1 MELQI
6 EIIGYLLILLSCI
19 HVIFPKYFGW
29 KEDLAPVQ
37 QINRSMMKVHTF
49 FIALTVFL
57 MGLLCVTSAEDL
69 LQTELGRKICLG
81 LGLFWLIRLFFQ
93 FFIYPS
99 SLWKGR
105 RLETVIHIVA
115 IVFWVFLS
123 YSFLW
128 GYFSKGN

>member
-6 EIIGYLLILLSCI
+6 KIIGYLLMVLACV

-29 KEDLAPVQ
+29 KEDLAPLQ

-57 MGLLCVTSAEDL
+57 MGLLCVTSTQDL
-69 LQTELGRKICLG
+69 LQTELGRKLCLG
-81 LGLFWLIRLFFQ
+81 LGVFWLIKLFFQ

-99 SLWKGR
+99 ILWKGKK
-105 RLETVIHIVA
+105 LETIIHIVA
-115 IVFWVFLS
+115 IVFWIFLS

-128 GYFSKGN
+128 GYFSQRS

>member
-29 KEDLAPVQ
+29 KEDLAPLQ

-115 IVFWVFLS
+115 IVFWVFLT

-128 GYFSKGN
+128 GYFSQWN

>member
-6 EIIGYLLILLSCI
+6 KIIGYLLMVLACV

-29 KEDLAPVQ
+29 KEDLAPLQ

-57 MGLLCVTSAEDL
+57 MGLLCVTSTQDL
-69 LQTELGRKICLG
+69 LQTELGRKLCLG
-81 LGLFWLIRLFFQ
+81 LGVFWLIRLFFQ

-99 SLWKGR
+99 ILWKGKK
-105 RLETVIHIVA
+105 LETIIHIIA
-115 IVFWVFLS
+115 IVFWIFLS

-128 GYFSKGN
+128 GYFSQRS

>member
-29 KEDLAPVQ
+29 KEDLAPLQ

-57 MGLLCVTSAEDL
+57 MGLLCVTSAEEL

-105 RLETVIHIVA
+105 RLETVIHVIA
-115 IVFWVFLS
+115 IVFWVFLT

-128 GYFSKGN
+128 GYFSQGN

>member
-6 EIIGYLLILLSCI
+6 KIIGYLLILLSCI

-29 KEDLAPVQ
+29 KEDLAPLQ

-57 MGLLCVTSAEDL
+57 MGLLCVTSAEEL

-105 RLETVIHIVA
+105 RLETVIHVIA
-115 IVFWVFLS
+115 IVFWVFLT

-128 GYFSKGN
+128 GYFSQGH

>member
-6 EIIGYLLILLSCI
+6 KIIGYLLMVLACV

-29 KEDLAPVQ
+29 KEDLAPLQ

-57 MGLLCVTSAEDL
+57 MGLLCVTSTQDL
-69 LQTELGRKICLG
+69 LQTELGRKLCLG
-81 LGLFWLIRLFFQ
+81 LGIFWLIRLFFQ

-99 SLWKGR
+99 ILWKGKK
-105 RLETVIHIVA
+105 LETIIHIVA
-115 IVFWVFLS
+115 IVFWIFLS

-128 GYFSKGN
+128 GYFSQRS

>member
-29 KEDLAPVQ
+29 KEDLAPLQ

-115 IVFWVFLS
+115 IVFWIFLS

-128 GYFSKGN
+128 GYFSKGI

>member
-6 EIIGYLLILLSCI
+6 KVIGYLLMALACI
-19 HVIFPKYFGW
+19 HVIFPRYFDW
-29 KEDLAPVQ
+29 KEDLAPLQ

-57 MGLLCVTSAEDL
+57 MGLLCVTSSQDL
-69 LQTELGRKICLG
+69 LQTELGRKLCLG
-81 LGLFWLIRLFFQ
+81 LGVFWLIRLFFQ

-99 SLWKGR
+99 ILWKGKK
-105 RLETVIHIVA
+105 LETIIHIVA
-115 IVFWVFLS
+115 IVFWIFLS

-128 GYFSKGN
+128 GYFSQRS

>member
-1 MELQI
+1 MKLQI

-29 KEDLAPVQ
+29 KEDLAPLQ

>member
-6 EIIGYLLILLSCI
+6 KIIGYLLILLSCI

-29 KEDLAPVQ
+29 KKDLAPLQ

-57 MGLLCVTSAEDL
+57 MGLLCVTSAEEL

-105 RLETVIHIVA
+105 RLETVIHVIA
-115 IVFWVFLS
+115 SVFWVFLS

>member
-29 KEDLAPVQ
+29 KEDLAPLQ

-57 MGLLCVTSAEDL
+57 MGLLCVTSAEEL

-105 RLETVIHIVA
+105 RLETVIHVIA
-115 IVFWVFLS
+115 IVFWVFLT

-128 GYFSKGN
+128 GYFIQGN

>member
-29 KEDLAPVQ
+29 KEDLAPLQ

-57 MGLLCVTSAEDL
+57 MGLLCVTSAEEL

-105 RLETVIHIVA
+105 RLETVIHVIA
-115 IVFWVFLS
+115 IVFWVFLT
-123 YSFLW
+123 
-128 GYFSKGN
+128 

>member
-29 KEDLAPVQ
+29 KEDLAPLQ

-57 MGLLCVTSAEDL
+57 MGLLCVTSAEEL

-105 RLETVIHIVA
+105 RLETVIHVIA
-115 IVFWVFLS
+115 IVFWVFLT

-128 GYFSKGN
+128 GYFSEGN

>member
-29 KEDLAPVQ
+29 KEDLAPLQ

>member
-6 EIIGYLLILLSCI
+6 KIIGYLLMVLACV

-29 KEDLAPVQ
+29 KEDLAPLQ

-57 MGLLCVTSAEDL
+57 MGLLCVTSTQDL
-69 LQTELGRKICLG
+69 LQTELGRKLCLG
-81 LGLFWLIRLFFQ
+81 LGVFWLIRLFFQ

-99 SLWKGR
+99 ILWKGKK
-105 RLETVIHIVA
+105 LETIIHIVA
-115 IVFWVFLS
+115 IVFWIFLS

-128 GYFSKGN
+128 GYFSQRS

>member
-6 EIIGYLLILLSCI
+6 KIIGYLLMVLACV

-29 KEDLAPVQ
+29 KEDLAPLQ

-57 MGLLCVTSAEDL
+57 MGLLCVTSSQDL
-69 LQTELGRKICLG
+69 LQTELGRKLCLG
-81 LGLFWLIRLFFQ
+81 LGVFWLIRLFFQ

-99 SLWKGR
+99 ILWKGKK
-105 RLETVIHIVA
+105 LETIIHIIA
-115 IVFWVFLS
+115 IVFWIFLS

-128 GYFSKGN
+128 GYFSQRS

>member
-6 EIIGYLLILLSCI
+6 EIIGYLLILLSYI

-29 KEDLAPVQ
+29 KEDLAPLQ

-57 MGLLCVTSAEDL
+57 MGLLCVTSAEEL

-105 RLETVIHIVA
+105 RLETVIHVIA
-115 IVFWVFLS
+115 IVFWVFLT

-128 GYFSKGN
+128 GYFSEGN

>member
-6 EIIGYLLILLSCI
+6 KIIGYLLMVLACV

-29 KEDLAPVQ
+29 KEDLAPLQ

-57 MGLLCVTSAEDL
+57 MGLLCVTSSQDL
-69 LQTELGRKICLG
+69 LQTELGRKLCLG
-81 LGLFWLIRLFFQ
+81 LGVFWLIRLFFQ

-99 SLWKGR
+99 ILWKGKK
-105 RLETVIHIVA
+105 LETIIHIVA
-115 IVFWVFLS
+115 IVFWIFLS

-128 GYFSKGN
+128 GYFSQRS

>member
-29 KEDLAPVQ
+29 KEDLAPLQ

-105 RLETVIHIVA
+105 RLETVIHIIA

>member
-29 KEDLAPVQ
+29 KEDLAPLQ

-57 MGLLCVTSAEDL
+57 MGLLCVTSAEEL

-99 SLWKGR
+99 SLWKGK
-105 RLETVIHIVA
+105 RLETVIHVIA
-115 IVFWVFLS
+115 IVFWVFLT

-128 GYFSKGN
+128 GYFSQGN

>member
-6 EIIGYLLILLSCI
+6 KIIGYLLILLSCI

-29 KEDLAPVQ
+29 KEDLAPLQ

-57 MGLLCVTSAEDL
+57 MGLLCVTSAEEL

-105 RLETVIHIVA
+105 RLETVIHVIA
-115 IVFWVFLS
+115 IVFWVFLT

-128 GYFSKGN
+128 GYFSEGN

>member
-6 EIIGYLLILLSCI
+6 KIIGYLLMVLACV

-29 KEDLAPVQ
+29 KEDLAPLQ

-57 MGLLCVTSAEDL
+57 MGLLCVTSTQDL
-69 LQTELGRKICLG
+69 LQTELGRKLCLG
-81 LGLFWLIRLFFQ
+81 LGVFWLIRLFFQ

-99 SLWKGR
+99 ILWKGKK
-105 RLETVIHIVA
+105 LETIIHIVA
-115 IVFWVFLS
+115 VVFWIFLS

-128 GYFSKGN
+128 GYFSQRS

>member
-6 EIIGYLLILLSCI
+6 EIIGYLLIFLSCI

-29 KEDLAPVQ
+29 KEDLAQLQ

-57 MGLLCVTSAEDL
+57 MGLLCVTSAKDL

-115 IVFWVFLS
+115 IVFWVFLT

-128 GYFSKGN
+128 GYFSQWY

>member
-6 EIIGYLLILLSCI
+6 KIIGYLLILLSCI

-29 KEDLAPVQ
+29 KEDLAPLQ

-57 MGLLCVTSAEDL
+57 MGLLCVTSAEEL

-105 RLETVIHIVA
+105 RLETVIHVIA
-115 IVFWVFLS
+115 IVFWVFLT

-128 GYFSKGN
+128 GYFSQGN

>member
-6 EIIGYLLILLSCI
+6 KIIGYLLMLLACI

-29 KEDLAPVQ
+29 KEDLAPLQ

-57 MGLLCVTSAEDL
+57 MGLLCVTSADEL
-69 LQTELGRKICLG
+69 LQTELGRRICLG
-81 LGLFWLIRLFFQ
+81 FGLFWLIRLFFQ

-99 SLWKGR
+99 SLWKGK
-105 RLETVIHIVA
+105 RLETVIHVVA
-115 IVFWVFLS
+115 IIFWIFLT

-128 GYFSKGN
+128 GYFSQ